1 MGDEIIEEQEPPKF
15 SGKLQTLLPN
25 GRIIY
30 DGVEGTPSDFPLTE
44 AEILEA
50 TSEQLPIDPPTP
62 EELAAEAAQKALIAA
77 KAEAQADNI
86 VQYLRDHTPAEC
98 ARYVQDNVTDLASAK
113 AFLKK
118 VAIVLCV
125 LSKES
130 LR

>member
-1 MGDEIIEEQEPPKF
+1 MDRIEINAVTGQTQVIQLTAEE
-15 SGKLQTLLPN
+15 
-25 GRIIY
+25 
-30 DGVEGTPSDFPLTE
+30 
-44 AEILEA
+44 
-50 TSEQLPIDPPTP
+50 
-62 EELAAEAAQKALIAA
+62 EAAAIARHNEIEAIEAPKRAQAAADAAA
-77 KAEAQADNI
+77 KAEAKADNI

-98 ARYVQDNVTDLASAK
+98 AQYVQGNVTDLASAK

>member
-1 MGDEIIEEQEPPKF
+1 M
-15 SGKLQTLLPN
+15 S
-25 GRIIY
+25 RIVF
-30 DGVEGTPSDFPLTE
+30 DLKTGQQVVVPL
-44 AEILEA
+44 
-50 TSEQLPIDPPTP
+50 TP
-62 EELAAEAAQKALIAA
+62 EEEADAVARTAAEQAEQAPIIASRAALIAA
-77 KAEAQADNI
+77 KSEAQADNI

-98 ARYVQDNVTDLASAK
+98 AQYVQGNVTDLASAK

>member
-1 MGDEIIEEQEPPKF
+1 MKLSDRIWEELGALAQHVEVLDHDQGIARFKEGTLQADKDAVIAILNAHNPLIE
-15 SGKLQTLLPN
+15 SAAKLQA
-25 GRIIY
+25 IA
-30 DGVEGTPSDFPLTE
+30 V
-44 AEILEA
+44 
-50 TSEQLPIDPPTP
+50 
-62 EELAAEAAQKALIAA
+62 AQA

-98 ARYVQDNVTDLASAK
+98 VQYVQDNVTDLASAK

-130 LR
+130 LK